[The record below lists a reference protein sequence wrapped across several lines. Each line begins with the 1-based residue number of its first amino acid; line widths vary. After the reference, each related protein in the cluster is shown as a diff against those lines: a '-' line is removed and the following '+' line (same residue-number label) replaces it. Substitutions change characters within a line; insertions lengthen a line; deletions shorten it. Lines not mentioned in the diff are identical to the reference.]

1 MTKTHTDMWAECSRL
16 IKELIG
22 DSQFDMWFRDIT
34 SLGYEGGKLRLLVP
48 SSYLVEYIESK
59 YLKVLGQAINTV
71 YGPGTEL
78 HYHYNVIHNEPTS
91 VMDVTQPQRTDVVLG
106 VDVNQNGAGTPP
118 FQTPQPMVVDPNL
131 NDKYTF
137 DNYCASESNKVAL
150 NIAQAVAD
158 NPDRTTFNPF
168 FLFGPTGVGKTHLI
182 QAIGVR
188 IKERNP
194 AARVLYVSARHFESQ
209 YTTAVSKGET
219 NKFFNFY
226 QSIHTLIID
235 DIQELNNKP
244 RTQNTFFNIFNHLY
258 NLNRQIIFSSDRAP
272 ADMEGFEDRLLGRF
286 KWGTSIGL
294 EQPDAELRRKVLLQ
308 KAAREG
314 VVIPE
319 EVISFIANHV
329 DQSIRDLEGVMLSL
343 VAHATVLNKPI
354 SIELAQKVVSN
365 AVKINKK
372 QINFEIVAR
381 EVAAHYGIDADLLFT
396 KSRKREISDARQILM
411 YLAKKHAKMPM
422 TAIGARLGR
431 THATVI
437 YACKSIEERLQFEK
451 PLQTDIAKIESGLCV

>member
-1 MTKTHTDMWAECSRL
+1 MWADCLRL
-16 IKELIG
+16 IKGLIG
-22 DSQFDMWFRDIT
+22 DSQCDRWFGDIT
-34 SLGYEGGKLRLLVP
+34 SMGFENGQLRLLVP
-48 SSYLVEYIESK
+48 SSYLVEYIEGN
-59 YLKVLGQAINTV
+59 YLNVLGQAIKQV

-78 HYHYNVIHNEPTS
+78 HYHYNVVKNEPTS
-91 VMDVTQPQRTDVVLG
+91 VMDVTAAPRTNVVLG
-106 VDVNQNGAGTPP
+106 GSAPVQDTTP
-118 FQTPQPMVVDPNL
+118 FQAPQPVVIDPQL
-131 NDKYTF
+131 NFKYTF
-137 DNYCASESNKVAL
+137 ENYCASESNKVAL
-150 NIAQAVAD
+150 NIAQTVAD
-158 NPDRTTFNPF
+158 HPDRQTFNPL

-188 IKERNP
+188 IKERDES
-194 AARVLYVSARHFESQ
+194 ARVLYVSARSFESQ
-209 YTTAVSKGET
+209 FTTAVSKGET

-244 RTQNTFFNIFNHLY
+244 RTQNTFFNIFNYLY

-308 KAAREG
+308 KAAQEG
-314 VVIPE
+314 VKIPD

-329 DQSIRDLEGVMLSL
+329 DKSIRDLEGVLVSL
-343 VAHATVLNKPI
+343 VAHSTVLNCPI

-381 EVAAHYGIDADLLFT
+381 EVAAHYNIDADLLFT